1 MKSQNIGK
9 CAEATQ
15 SSPEHTVAK
24 RADEHHHTLVC
35 RVNCRILIEPGGAH
49 AQQRVFTLHSSVFQ
63 GPWEIS
69 LQFS

>member
-15 SSPEHTVAK
+15 SSPEHIVVK
-24 RADEHHHTLVC
+24 RADDHHHTLVC
-35 RVNCRILIEPGGAH
+35 RVNCRILIAH
-49 AQQRVFTLHSSVFQ
+49 AQQRVFTPHSLVFQ